1 MGFKMKKDLWGLY
14 HSAEGATRQGTSAAP
29 ITKKASSPL
38 KMNADLVAGAGA
50 VAMSKGFVNAADTME
65 KPSLSEQSEQAY
77 PSPPKVPAPDPDE
90 GNAAD
95 LGDIPEI
102 VGKTSEELGLY
113 EEEEELDEEF

>member
-90 GNAAD
+90 GNTVD
-95 LGDIPEI
+95 LGA
-102 VGKTSEELGLY
+102 VEEMETAMDEGLY
-113 EEEEELDEEF
+113 EEDEELDEEF